1 MGSPRIKLANRVGK
15 LAGGLHDRY
24 GPATSASLYRVGD
37 EPREPPILFRC
48 VFSEG
53 AMKYIRSALVG
64 IGVGI
69 VVISASA
76 ALAAVHSY
84 HRQELAWG
92 SVVSI
97 EPSVG
102 PAGMLFGV
110 LGFAIGFF
118 WMLRRTQ
125 TSNQNSN

>member
-1 MGSPRIKLANRVGK
+1 
-15 LAGGLHDRY
+15 
-24 GPATSASLYRVGD
+24 
-37 EPREPPILFRC
+37 
-48 VFSEG
+48 
-53 AMKYIRSALVG
+53 MKYIRSALVG

-76 ALAAVHSY
+76 ALAALHSY
-84 HRQELAWG
+84 HRQELPWG

-102 PAGMLFGV
+102 PAGMFFGL